1 MPVAL
6 KSLEDEA
13 MKLPPRSRARLARRL
28 ITSLDEP
35 ADSGTKRLW
44 IAEAEAR
51 AAELASGKVKAVS
64 ADKVLKRAHA
74 TLR

>member
-35 ADSGTKRLW
+35 ADPE
-44 IAEAEAR
+44 IAEADAR
-51 AAELASGKVKAVS
+51 AAELASGTVKAVS
-64 ADKVLKRAHA
+64 ADRVLKRAHA